1 MLNKIK
7 NHFIAEEEGY
17 SIMLSLA
24 VFGLTV
30 WVLSFF
36 DVFDLE
42 ARSIEAQNI
51 LQGFAVAGGMITRDK
66 FRKKAIKQGM
76 MVLKQRNRNRT
87 LKSEADFLSGAMSML
102 ALVNMEFYGSS
113 YDDSMGLVPPAWV
126 FTPMSGRSLLDEDDD
141 ES

>member
-24 VFGLTV
+24 VFGLVV

-51 LQGFAVAGGMITRDK
+51 LQGFAVAMGTKYKSGIPDITITRFAGGEDRGPCLHVARPK
-66 FRKKAIKQGM
+66 TQKAFSAVDILSNLNWDTIELTLEEAKQIGA
-76 MVLKQRNRNRT
+76 T
-87 LKSEADFLSGAMSML
+87 LVTLS
-102 ALVNMEFYGSS
+102 
-113 YDDSMGLVPPAWV
+113 VPGGGTDLIV
-126 FTPMSGRSLLDEDDD
+126 VDG